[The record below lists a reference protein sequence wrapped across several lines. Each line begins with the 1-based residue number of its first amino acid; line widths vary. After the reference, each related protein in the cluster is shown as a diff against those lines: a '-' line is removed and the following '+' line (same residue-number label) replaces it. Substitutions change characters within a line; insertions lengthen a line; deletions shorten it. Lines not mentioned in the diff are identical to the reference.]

1 MARERSEL
9 EQRRS
14 ELTQSLTELSDDKD
28 RTYRQNSDAIAR
40 DRAGVKHEEP
50 EEMVRLG
57 GAQVAADDALRKVQR
72 ELREI
77 DAELAA
83 MPRPRLGARIGRAF
97 RGGGATLKADTER

>member
-14 ELTQSLTELSDDKD
+14 ELTQSLTELSEDKD

-40 DRAGVKHEEP
+40 DRAGVKHEKS

-57 GAQVAADDALRKVQR
+57 GAEVAADDALRNVQR
-72 ELREI
+72 ELREL

-83 MPRPRLGARIGRAF
+83 MPRRRLGARIGRAL
-97 RGGGATLKADTER
+97 RGGGPTIKADTGR